1 MTTQAKIVLLLSSIF
16 LTHTAIF
23 SIFIYYSISN
33 YAYNDF
39 YKRLEIRAIT
49 TAKIELENVQDI
61 NAVKEIRLEYL
72 EKLPDEKIE
81 FIDLSTTDL
90 KNESNNLNIPK
101 SFINDI
107 LNNERA
113 FYKKNETYYSGI
125 RYKTIGK
132 DYMVVASAQNY
143 YSTHHIV
150 YLRNLLILALV
161 VSILLIGI
169 ISYLFSRKVMLPV
182 RRIIKEMKKI
192 STENLN
198 YRLYV
203 PTDNNELAS
212 LTSTFNTML
221 NRLETSFESQKNFV
235 SNASHELNTPLT
247 SIIGEA
253 DVSLSKTRSPEEYIK
268 TLNTILCEAEKLD
281 KKTKALLFLAQSGY
295 DGKTQKFKTLR
306 IDELILEVKDTVG
319 KIYPNVKIKIDFSL
333 LPENSEKLKITGN
346 DQLLHLAI
354 SNILLNACKYNLRN
368 DVTIALAVSN
378 KNVIIS
384 VKDQG
389 IGIPE
394 SEIPYIYDPFFRA
407 SNTREYEGYGIGLPL
422 ARNVVYQHNGF
433 LEINSEENIG
443 TTVEIKLPTRKF

>member
-281 KKTKALLFLAQSGY
+281 NH
-295 DGKTQKFKTLR
+295 R
-306 IDELILEVKDTVG
+306 ISCI
-319 KIYPNVKIKIDFSL
+319 
-333 LPENSEKLKITGN
+333 
-346 DQLLHLAI
+346 
-354 SNILLNACKYNLRN
+354 
-368 DVTIALAVSN
+368 
-378 KNVIIS
+378 
-384 VKDQG
+384 
-389 IGIPE
+389 
-394 SEIPYIYDPFFRA
+394 
-407 SNTREYEGYGIGLPL
+407 
-422 ARNVVYQHNGF
+422 
-433 LEINSEENIG
+433 
-443 TTVEIKLPTRKF
+443 

>member
-1 MTTQAKIVLLLSSIF
+1 MTTQTKIVLLLSSIF
-16 LTHTAIF
+16 LTYTAIF
-23 SIFIYYSISN
+23 SVFIYYSISN

-61 NAVKEIRLEYL
+61 NAVKEIRQEYL

-81 FIDLSTTDL
+81 LINLS
-90 KNESNNLNIPK
+90 EFNLQKDSDKLGIPK
-101 SFINDI
+101 SFLNDI
-107 LNNERA
+107 LDNERA
-113 FYKKNETYYSGI
+113 FYKSNETYYSGI
-125 RYKTIGK
+125 HYKTLGK
-132 DYMVVASAQNY
+132 EYIVLASAQNY
-143 YSTHHIV
+143 YSSHHIV

-161 VSILLIGI
+161 FSILLIGI

-198 YRLYV
+198 YRLFV
-203 PTDNNELAS
+203 PTNNKELAS

-221 NRLETSFESQKNFV
+221 NRLETSFETQKNFV

-268 TLNTILCEAEKLD
+268 TLNTILAEADKLN

-295 DGKTQKFKTLR
+295 NGKTQKFKILR
-306 IDELILEVKDTVG
+306 IDELLLEVKDTVA
-319 KIYPNVKIKIDFSL
+319 KIYPYVKIKIDFSL
-333 LPENSEKLKITGN
+333 LPENSEKLKIVGN
-346 DQLLHLAI
+346 NQLLHLAI
-354 SNILLNACKYNLRN
+354 SNILLNACKYNLDK

-378 KNVIIS
+378 NHVLIS
-384 VKDQG
+384 IKDEG
-389 IGIPE
+389 IGIPK
-394 SEIPYIYDPFFRA
+394 SEITYIYDPFFRA

-422 ARNVVYQHNGF
+422 SRNVILQHNGN
-433 LEINSEENIG
+433 LEISSQENKG
-443 TTVEIKLPTRKF
+443 TTVEIKLPTRRL